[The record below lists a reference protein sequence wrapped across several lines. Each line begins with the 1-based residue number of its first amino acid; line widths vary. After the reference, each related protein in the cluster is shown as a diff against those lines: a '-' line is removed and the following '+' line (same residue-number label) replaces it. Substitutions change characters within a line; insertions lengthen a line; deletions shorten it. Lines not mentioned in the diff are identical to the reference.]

1 MTRLGAP
8 EAVRQGGESQM
19 GAEDIARMVSGLAGR
34 LEAQGGTADEW
45 ARLMRSYVVLG
56 QRDKAVAAAQRA
68 RQALAQ
74 DDSAVRA
81 IDTMA
86 RDLKLTDAEQ

>member
-1 MTRLGAP
+1 
-8 EAVRQGGESQM
+8 
-19 GAEDIARMVSGLAGR
+19 
-34 LEAQGGTADEW
+34 
-45 ARLMRSYVVLG
+45 VVLG
-56 QRDKAVAAAQRA
+56 QRDKALAAAQRA

-74 DDSAVRA
+74 DDRAVEA